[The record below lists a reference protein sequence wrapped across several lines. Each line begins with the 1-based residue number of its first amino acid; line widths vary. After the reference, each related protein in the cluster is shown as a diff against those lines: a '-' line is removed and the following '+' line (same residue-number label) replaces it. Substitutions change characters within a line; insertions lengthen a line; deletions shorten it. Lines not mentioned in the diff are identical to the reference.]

1 MPSETDAVLDRWG
14 VLIARTAAPDEI
26 DFAAQV
32 TRAYAAGGRRRQ
44 DLFRTSS
51 SAPGSLGG
59 DLATLLPTLLDAL
72 AACGDVIRAVLASP
86 AFANTVSAATLL
98 ATLSRRPSRSADP
111 DEHPDPDP
119 EQASSEQASS
129 EQASSEQAS
138 SEQAVQAAFAFR
150 DDLVLRGLPTDQAD
164 RIAAQLLA
172 ELLRSDPADAA
183 AFLIRLTA
191 REPAR
196 PAGSGRPG
204 LLRRLRLR
212 FSDSGAPR

>member
-98 ATLSRRPSRSADP
+98 ATLSRRPGRSADS
-111 DEHPDPDP
+111 DGHPDPDP
-119 EQASSEQASS
+119 